1 MDRRRFLLTS
11 LAGAFAAPLGVEAQ
25 PAARTARIGVLSSF
39 TASDAAPWHSAFR
52 QGLHDL
58 GWVDE
63 RNVSFDYR
71 YAEGRTERL
80 ADLAAELVRLKVDVI
95 VTSVTPDTL
104 AAKKATAKIP
114 IVMASVGD
122 PIATGIVPSLARP
135 GGNITGLSQ
144 IAPELQGKRLQLLKE
159 IVPTLSRVGVLRS
172 PQSQSSAA
180 VFDWKEMQLPA
191 RELGMQLHALEVRTH
206 DDLDGAFEGATK
218 ARDGAVVILPGVF
231 AVANRE
237 RIAQLAI
244 RHRLPSISH
253 LSAFVD
259 AGGLMAYGPDR
270 ADLFRRAATYVDK
283 ILKGAKPAE
292 LPVEQPTKFDLV
304 INLKTAKA
312 LGITIPPSLLL
323 RADHVIE

>member
-1 MDRRRFLLTS
+1 M
-11 LAGAFAAPLGVEAQ
+11 
-25 PAARTARIGVLSSF
+25 
-39 TASDAAPWHSAFR
+39 
-52 QGLHDL
+52 
-58 GWVDE
+58 
-63 RNVSFDYR
+63 
-71 YAEGRTERL
+71 RL
-80 ADLAAELVRLKVDVI
+80 RVDVI

-104 AAKKATAKIP
+104 AAKKATTKTP

-122 PIATGIVPSLARP
+122 PIASRIVTSLARP

-144 IAPELQGKRLQLLKE
+144 IAPELAGKRLQLLKE

-172 PQSQSSAA
+172 PQSSAA
-180 VFDWKEMQLPA
+180 VLDWKEMQLPA
-191 RELGMQLHALEVRTH
+191 RELGMQPHALEVRTH

-218 ARDGAVVILPGVF
+218 AGGGAVVILPGVF
-231 AVANRE
+231 AVANRQ

-292 LPVEQPTKFDLV
+292 LLVEQPTKFDLV

-312 LGITIPPSLLL
+312 LGLTTPPSLLL
-323 RADHVIE
+323 RAHKVIE